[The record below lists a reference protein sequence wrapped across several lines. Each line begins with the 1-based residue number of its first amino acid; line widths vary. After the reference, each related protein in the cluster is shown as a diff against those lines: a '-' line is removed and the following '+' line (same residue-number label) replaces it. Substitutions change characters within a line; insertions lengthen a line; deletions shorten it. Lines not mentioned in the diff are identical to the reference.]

1 MLLSAG
7 SDMIRL
13 QCGFVDTPEVERV
26 RDFIAAQQGY
36 ATAFELPEYID
47 PNAKDSGDDF
57 FADGERDDLFDDA
70 ARVIVQNQMGS
81 TSLIQRRLKL
91 GYNRAGRLMDQLQE
105 AGIVGDNLGT
115 KSREVKFKTEN
126 ELEQYLQRL
135 KEQAI

>member
-1 MLLSAG
+1 
-7 SDMIRL
+7 
-13 QCGFVDTPEVERV
+13 
-26 RDFIAAQQGY
+26 
-36 ATAFELPEYID
+36 
-47 PNAKDSGDDF
+47 
-57 FADGERDDLFDDA
+57 DGERDDLFEDA

-126 ELEQYLQRL
+126 ELEQYLQKL
-135 KEQAI
+135 KEQII

>member
-1 MLLSAG
+1 
-7 SDMIRL
+7 MIRL
-13 QCGFVDTPEVERV
+13 QCGFVDTPEVEKV
-26 RDFIAAQQGY
+26 RDFIAGQQGY
-36 ATAFELPEYID
+36 GTAFELPEYVD
-47 PNAKDSGDDF
+47 PNNKEAGEDF
-57 FADGERDDLFDDA
+57 LADGERDDLFEDA

-126 ELEQYLQRL
+126 ELEQYLQKL
-135 KEQAI
+135 NEQPM